1 MTLWIIFFAI
11 VVILLIL
18 DLGVL
23 NRKPHEISIKNSL
36 YSSLFYV
43 SIAILFG
50 LWIWHSLDID
60 KMNLY
65 YTGYLVEQSLSL
77 DNLFVMALIFK
88 YFDIPRKFQH
98 RVLFWGIIG
107 VLVLRGI
114 MIGLGSA
121 LVSEFAWTLYIFGIF
136 LLLMGLK
143 MLFIRENKKNI
154 QDNILLK
161 FLRKHFRITPELH
174 DNHFWIKAP
183 HPKHPEKKI
192 TWITPLFVALILI
205 ESADLIFAVDSIPAI
220 FAITTDPY
228 IVYTSNI
235 FAILGLRSIY
245 FALDAIMARFVY
257 LQQALAIILIFIG
270 SKIFITHLLNLKEF
284 PPILSLGITIGL
296 LAGGIGFSLWKTR
309 QKRLH

>member
-1 MTLWIIFFAI
+1 MTLWLIFFSI
-11 VVILLIL
+11 VIILLVF
-18 DLGVL
+18 DLSIL
-23 NRKPHEISIKNSL
+23 NRHAHVISIKNSL

-50 LWIWHSLDID
+50 LWVWYSLGIE
-60 KMNLY
+60 KMSLY

-77 DNLFVMALIFK
+77 DNLFVMALVFK
-88 YFDIPRKFQH
+88 YFNIPRKFQH

-114 MIGLGSA
+114 MIGLGSL
-121 LVSEFAWTLYIFGIF
+121 LVSKFAWTLYIFGIF
-136 LLLMGLK
+136 LVLMGLK
-143 MLFIRENKKNI
+143 MLFIKENKKEI
-154 QDNILLK
+154 QHNPLLH
-161 FLRKHFRITPELH
+161 FMRKHFRISHEIQGQQ
-174 DNHFWIKAP
+174 FRIKAP
-183 HPKHPEKKI
+183 HPKHPDKKV

-205 ESADLIFAVDSIPAI
+205 ESADIIFAVDSIPAI

-245 FALDAIMARFVY
+245 FALDAVMARFVY

-270 SKIFITHLLNLKEF
+270 SKIFIIHLLGLKEF
-284 PPILSLGITIGL
+284 PPFLSLGITIGL

-309 QKRLH
+309 KN

>member
-1 MTLWIIFFAI
+1 MTMWIIFFAI

-23 NRKPHEISIKNSL
+23 NRHAHVISIKSSL

-50 LWIWHSLDID
+50 LWVWHSLGIE
-60 KMNLY
+60 KMSLY

-114 MIGLGSA
+114 MIGLGA
-121 LVSEFAWTLYIFGIF
+121 VLVSKFAWTLYIFGIF
-136 LLLMGLK
+136 LFLMGLK
-143 MLFIRENKKNI
+143 MLFIQENKKEI
-154 QDNILLK
+154 QHNPILK
-161 FLRKHFRITPELH
+161 FLRKHFRISHELH
-174 DNHFWIKAP
+174 GQQFWIKAP
-183 HPKHPEKKI
+183 HPKHPEKKA

-205 ESADLIFAVDSIPAI
+205 ESADVIFAVDSIPAI

-245 FALDAIMARFVY
+245 FALDAVMARFVY

-270 SKIFITHLLNLKEF
+270 SKIFITHILGLKEF
-284 PPILSLGITIGL
+284 PPFLSLGITIGL

-309 QKRLH
+309 KV